1 MWLLWLLLGSAGE
14 IYLHLLGI
22 FNLVDMLTLNTSKG
36 EGLGKSVCPL
46 EKDLWVLFVSWLDMS
61 QQCAQ
66 VAKKANGI
74 LACISNSVGSKIRAV
89 IVPLYS
95 ALVSP
100 HLKSSVLFWAPH
112 YRKVIV
118 VLECV
123 QRRATELVKGLE
135 HKSNEE

>member
-1 MWLLWLLLGSAGE
+1 MKPYRLGTEWLESSPVQKELGV
-14 IYLHLLGI
+14 
-22 FNLVDMLTLNTSKG
+22 LVNSQ
-36 EGLGKSVCPL
+36 GKHEPVC
-46 EKDLWVLFVSWLDMS
+46 V
-61 QQCAQ
+61 Q

-74 LACISNSVGSKIRAV
+74 PACISNSVDSKTRAV